1 MTNRTI
7 MKSVLA
13 LFLVCFSSML
23 KADEQLFAGTPV
35 ATLVEENLLASS
47 DREIPSD
54 GRIELRLPQGLPE
67 KGLRLDDFSFDAR
80 SGMFVTRLIST
91 QGDSIGFRGQAVIAV
106 PVYVPV
112 RRIQSGVL
120 LTSEDFH
127 MVDIAMMAMPANTLR
142 SPKDILGMESRR
154 ILLGGRPVVAGSVS
168 EPLVIERGDEVTI
181 ILSSGGLNLSAPGKT
196 LEDGAIGQDVR
207 VVNLKS
213 NASLTA
219 TVVSKGVV
227 EVSAK

>member
-1 MTNRTI
+1 MMNRTM
-7 MKSVLA
+7 MKGVLA

-23 KADEQLFAGTPV
+23 KADEPLFAGTSV

-80 SGMFVTRLIST
+80 SGMFVTRLINT
-91 QGDSIGFRGQAVIAV
+91 KGESIGFRGQAVIAV

-112 RRIQSGVL
+112 RRIQSGIL
-120 LTSEDFH
+120 LSPKDFH

-154 ILLGGRPVVAGSVS
+154 ILLGGRPIVAGSIS
-168 EPLVIERGDEVTI
+168 EPLVIERGDKVTI
-181 ILSSGGLNLSAPGKT
+181 ILSSGGLNLSAPGKA
-196 LEDGAIGQDVR
+196 LEDGAMGQDVR
-207 VVNLKS
+207 IVNLKS
-213 NASLTA
+213 NVSLTA

-227 EVSAK
+227 EVLSK